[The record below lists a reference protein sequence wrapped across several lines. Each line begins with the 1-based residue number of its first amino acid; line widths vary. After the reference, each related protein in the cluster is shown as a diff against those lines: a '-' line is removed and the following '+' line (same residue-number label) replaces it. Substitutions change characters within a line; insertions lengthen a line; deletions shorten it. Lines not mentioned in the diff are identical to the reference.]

1 MTLEEIISF
10 YQLKESMNIEE
21 MRISQIEDGRDS
33 VRWLLALLS
42 IGGRVTKS
50 SYNISELLNGLAY
63 YLVAVTFLD
72 GTQIG
77 IPAYGDEAVALRDE
91 LLKMSE
97 PRVEAPST

>member
-1 MTLEEIISF
+1 
-10 YQLKESMNIEE
+10 MNIEE
-21 MRISQIEDGRDS
+21 MKINQIEDGRNS

-50 SYNISELLNGLAY
+50 SHNISGLLNGLAY
-63 YLVAVTFLD
+63 YFVEVTFLD

-91 LLKMSE
+91 ILKMGE
-97 PRVEAPST
+97 PRVEAMST